1 MIKKTLSAFSVKQK
15 TKAKQWLWFF
25 GLYIGGILL
34 LTTFSLIVHILLP
47 QAS

>member
-1 MIKKTLSAFSVKQK
+1 MIKKAVMNMTSKQK

-25 GLYIGGILL
+25 GLYIGSVLL
-34 LTTFSLIVHILLP
+34 LTAFSLIVHVILP